1 MEPRG
6 AWVTEGDRREL
17 RERLWAI
24 EEAVHLI
31 GQGHVVATQAATLL
45 ILRQVKEI
53 REKLL

>member
-6 AWVTEGDRREL
+6 RYMGEDERREL

-24 EEAVHLI
+24 EEAVQLI
-31 GQGHVVATQAATLL
+31 GQGHVVATHAAVLL

-53 REKLL
+53 REQLL